1 MAMSTENWV
10 AYNSQHSE
18 FEFYETEQEA
28 VSAAEE
34 MLTSECEE
42 GLPQEVING
51 GIKVFRVTHESAA
64 IDTWTQE
71 EEIARGGSG
80 DFDTYHD
87 MAMVKTEPPLYSP
100 VKPEDVTEA
109 WYWVRDKDGH
119 LRYEPISVSGNGLDA
134 FYSYYNASY
143 RCWDDVKVAD
153 LFASGCTLY
162 RIPELPDDL
171 EVAE

>member
-51 GIKVFRVTHESAA
+51 GIKVFRVTHESTA

-100 VKPEDVTEA
+100 VKPENVTEGY
-109 WYWVRDKDGH
+109 YWLVTPDGEKTIEQIWDGYGDGS
-119 LRYEPISVSGNGLDA
+119 LGMESPEGWVTVSEIYELGGVL
-134 FYSYYNASY
+134 YS
-143 RCWDDVKVAD
+143 
-153 LFASGCTLY
+153 
-162 RIPELPDDL
+162 IPQL